1 MVECKRVNTTFFP
14 EEITSMILK
23 KISEVAE
30 SYLGEPIKD
39 AVITVPHNMVTVHA
53 CVDSVQALRH
63 PINKWNSIHQ

>member
-1 MVECKRVNTTFFP
+1 MNLYNNYGKPKIMVECKRVNTTFFP

-39 AVITVPHNMVTVHA
+39 AVITVPH
-53 CVDSVQALRH
+53 SF
-63 PINKWNSIHQ
+63 

>member
-39 AVITVPHNMVTVHA
+39 AVITVPH
-53 CVDSVQALRH
+53 SF
-63 PINKWNSIHQ
+63 